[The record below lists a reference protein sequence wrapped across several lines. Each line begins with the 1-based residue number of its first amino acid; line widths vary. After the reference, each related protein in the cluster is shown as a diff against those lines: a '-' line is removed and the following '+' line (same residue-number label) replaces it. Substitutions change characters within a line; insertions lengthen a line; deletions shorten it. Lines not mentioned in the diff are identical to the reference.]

1 MSHSV
6 EQHFIKQPV
15 TKQSAPEHS
24 AHSDPA
30 ERRQHQRYLA
40 HFEARVTNL
49 ATGQSAVGNVVDFSQ
64 AGICVVGPMQLLTE
78 DPANF
83 KVQLEIAD
91 SVLIGH
97 AVYSHPEGGYFRSG
111 IAVEQVWLSGTEQGL
126 NLQVVLL
133 EAMPATPGVLAAD
146 AYLG

>member
-1 MSHSV
+1 MSHSI
-6 EQHFIKQPV
+6 EPYPV
-15 TKQSAPEHS
+15 NPPTPEHS
-24 AHSDPA
+24 AHSDQA
-30 ERRQHQRYLA
+30 DRRRHQRYLA

-49 ATGQSAVGNVVDFSQ
+49 ATGQSASGNVVDFSQ
-64 AGICVVGPMQLLTE
+64 AGICVVAPIQLLTE

-133 EAMPATPGVLAAD
+133 EAIPATPGVLAAD